1 MAPRVKKV
9 KPEIVLALPEV
20 KPKVTRWVIL
30 GLDPSLSRA
39 GFSIMLLDR
48 EPSENYWH
56 RVGSVK
62 PEDTSDDI
70 WIRARGMGDAILSI
84 LKEKDVMN
92 YCAAGPTGLL
102 LSYEAPTPGNDYL
115 NSANIQI
122 RSALLTSD
130 LTMFDEI
137 FELKTN
143 ASTMRSLLGLVMRG
157 STNKKENQAKAWEFL
172 PKEIYPG
179 LDTDAC
185 DAVLFTKI
193 GEWSVRLFKHGLG
206 TSVVPDNFRTRFC
219 DSTPVAKGKGR
230 NAYVVPRGILL
241 NPDYWFKYTK
251 GPRKFAIKDARE
263 GVGKRI
269 PRVSFEI

>member
-20 KPKVTRWVIL
+20 KPEVTQWVIL

-39 GFSIMLLDR
+39 GFSIMLMAH

-62 PEDTSDDI
+62 PDDTSDDI
-70 WIRARGMGDAILSI
+70 WIRARGMGNAILSV
-84 LKEKDVMN
+84 LQEKDVVN
-92 YCAAGPTGLL
+92 YCKAAKTGLL

-130 LTMFDEI
+130 LSMFAEI

-143 ASTMRSLLGLVMRG
+143 ASTMRSIMGLKATG

-172 PKEIYPG
+172 PQVVYPG

-193 GEWSVRLFKHGLG
+193 GEWSVRLFRHGLG
-206 TSVVPDNFRTRFC
+206 TLTVPDNFRTRFC
-219 DSTPVAKGKGR
+219 DSTLVVKGKGR
-230 NAYVVPRGILL
+230 NAYTVPRGVLL

-251 GPRKFAIKDARE
+251 QPRKFAIKDARE
-263 GVGKRI
+263 GRGSRI
-269 PRVSFEI
+269 PRVSFDI